1 MRIFQQRVVAQKCPV
16 ARKDEEFGPKTY
28 FPYVEVQIHRP
39 DAANGRFSATTMV
52 PSSSGPGRW
61 PLTPE
66 TRVRTP
72 LGSPNV

>member
-1 MRIFQQRVVAQKCPV
+1 MQGVFAQKCPV
-16 ARKDEEFGPKTY
+16 ARKEDRFGLKAY
-28 FPYVEVQIHRP
+28 FLYAEVQIYLP
-39 DAANGRFSATTMV
+39 DAANGRFSAKTMV